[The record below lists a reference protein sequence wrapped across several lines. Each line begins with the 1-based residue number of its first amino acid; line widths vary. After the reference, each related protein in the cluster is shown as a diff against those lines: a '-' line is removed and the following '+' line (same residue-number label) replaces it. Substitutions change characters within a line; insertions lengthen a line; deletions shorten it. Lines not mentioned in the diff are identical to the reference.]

1 MSIDKNKL
9 TPMMR
14 QYFEVKDRYRDCIMF
29 FRLGDFYEMFFE
41 DAIVASKTLE
51 IALTGRECGMEER
64 APMCGIPFHS
74 SQNYI
79 SKLVE
84 NGYKVA
90 ICEQVE
96 DVNASKGIVKR
107 DVVRVITP
115 GTVLEG
121 SLLENKKNNYLLAVY
136 TKDNKIGISYTDIS
150 TGEVNS
156 THLNEDKLVE
166 EIAKIHPTE
175 IIANDIKT
183 LDKIRTI
190 ASLSNIYINENFDE
204 SYLDSKILTEYF
216 EKDYLSSL
224 KLDDSELI
232 SSSLCIILNYIY
244 NTQKQVTSNIN
255 SINIYNSQEYMVL
268 DMFTRNNLELT
279 ATIRGNSKKGSLL
292 HVLDKTSTAMGG
304 RMLRKYVEEP
314 LVNNEKIEERLN
326 VIVEIKDDFMLR
338 EDLNETL
345 KNVYDIERICGKI
358 AFEKV
363 TPKEMIHLKNSIEK
377 LPTLRDTI
385 NSSAATILKKYIDE
399 MDDLNDIYSLIDE
412 AIIEEPAIT
421 IKEGNILKSDFN
433 DELKELRNI
442 SKNGAFMIKEILNA
456 PIISPNP
463 AGINTPKS
471 KLARELTY
479 TSYNPNEDNITA
491 LSIPGTIEE
500 PATAIPNNTD

>member
-1 MSIDKNKL
+1 MNIDRSKL

-14 QYFEVKDRYRDCIMF
+14 QYFEVKNRYNDCIMF

-51 IALTGRECGMEER
+51 IALTGRECGMDER

-121 SLLENKKNNYLLAVY
+121 ALLENKKNNYLLAMY
-136 TKDNKIGISYTDIS
+136 TDGDKIGISYTDIS
-150 TGEVNS
+150 TGEVNATYLS
-156 THLNEDKLVE
+156 EEKLVE

-175 IIANDIKT
+175 IIANDLNT
-183 LDKIRTI
+183 VEKIRNI
-190 ASLSNIYINENFDE
+190 ATLSNIYINENFDE
-204 SYLDSKILTEYF
+204 SYLDENILSKYFSTEYL
-216 EKDYLSSL
+216 KNL
-224 KLDDSELI
+224 KLDELGLI

-244 NTQKQVTSNIN
+244 NTQKQITSNIN
-255 SINIYNSQEYMVL
+255 NINIYNSQEYMVL
-268 DMFTRNNLELT
+268 DMFTRSNLELT
-279 ATIRGNSKKGSLL
+279 STIRGNAKKGSLL

-314 LVNNEKIEERLN
+314 LVNKLRIEKRLN
-326 VIVEIKDDFMLR
+326 VIEELKDDFMLR
-338 EDLNETL
+338 EDLIETL

-377 LPTLRDTI
+377 LPELKKII
-385 NSSAATILKKYIDE
+385 NLSNASILKRYISD
-399 MDDLNDIYSLIDE
+399 MDDLNDIYDLID
-412 AIIEEPAIT
+412 
-421 IKEGNILKSDFN
+421 
-433 DELKELRNI
+433 
-442 SKNGAFMIKEILNA
+442 
-456 PIISPNP
+456 
-463 AGINTPKS
+463 
-471 KLARELTY
+471 
-479 TSYNPNEDNITA
+479 
-491 LSIPGTIEE
+491 
-500 PATAIPNNTD
+500 